1 MKRLMIIA
9 LLMAF
14 FVHPALADMT
24 LYTTDDV
31 NLREG
36 PGQKYAKIGALAK
49 GTGVE
54 FLGRVSTDSHGVD
67 WYQIRYY
74 GEPVWICSR
83 YAYLDQDAL
92 IDSYAGEG
100 FLDYNDEVTAIPMA
114 TPQPVITNLPSL
126 NGDAMLSP
134 TFGVPGMIEMT
145 SFCKTSLKGSAVS
158 LGLEGFMPD
167 ARRNMYYNDILLIAG
182 KESTDHILVTGTGY
196 TIYGVNVGMDINSAR
211 AVLSSAGLVESSGG
225 MGLYF
230 QHPVS
235 AISKYGN
242 DTFDSS
248 ISTRHSTPLA
258 ISVVETVVRT
268 PA

>member
-1 MKRLMIIA
+1 MKRLMTIV
-9 LLMAF
+9 LLLAF
-14 FVHPALADMT
+14 FTLPALADMT

-36 PGQKYAKIGALAK
+36 PGQKYAKIGVLAK

-54 FLGRVSTDSHGVD
+54 FLGRVSTDNHGVD

-92 IDSYAGEG
+92 NNSYAGDG
-100 FLDYNDEVTAIPMA
+100 FLDYNEEITAIPMA
-114 TPQPVITNLPSL
+114 TPQPEITSVPSL

-145 SFCKTSLKGSAVS
+145 SFCRASLKGSAIS
-158 LGLEGFMPD
+158 LGLEEFIPD

-182 KESTDHILVTGTGY
+182 MDSTDHILVTGTGY
-196 TIYGVNVGMDINSAR
+196 TIYGVYVGMDINSAR
-211 AVLSSAGLVESSGG
+211 AMLTAAGLVQSSGG

-235 AISKYGN
+235 AFSKGGN

-248 ISTRHSTPLA
+248 ISAVTDGSGKVTE
-258 ISVVETVVRT
+258 ISWTALTVL
-268 PA
+268 